1 MTTPAQTSPQ
11 VSPQVSVQLYTVKD
25 ALEADLAGTVARL
38 AGLGL
43 EAVEAF
49 DFVRRPAELRAA
61 FDAHGI
67 RARTGHA
74 FLLSDEITSPDGTAG
89 ALPGLEE
96 TLDAAA
102 TLGLEVVIDPFTPAD
117 RWRTRESVAALAE
130 RLNRAA
136 AAAEARGLLVGYHN
150 HDHELRSEVDGAPAL
165 EVFAELLDPRVR
177 LEVDLY
183 WATAAG
189 LDAAGL
195 LTRLGE
201 RVVAV
206 HVKDGP
212 MREGISTAELP
223 RDQVPAG
230 QGDVPLAAAL
240 AAATSA
246 QHAVIEF
253 DHYEGDLFEGIAA
266 SRAWLVENAQV
277 RA

>member
-1 MTTPAQTSPQ
+1 MGTPSTS
-11 VSPQVSVQLYTVKD
+11 VKISVQLYTVKD
-25 ALEADLAGTVARL
+25 AVEADLDGTVARL

-43 EAVEAF
+43 DTVEAF
-49 DFVRRPAELRAA
+49 DFVRRPAELKAA

-67 RARTGHA
+67 SARTGHA

-96 TLDAAA
+96 TLEAAA

-117 RWRTRESVAALAE
+117 RWQTRESVTALAE

-136 AAAEARGLLVGYHN
+136 AAAEAHGLLVGYHN
-150 HDHELRSEVDGAPAL
+150 HDHELRSTIDGVPAL

-240 AAATSA
+240 GAATSA
-246 QHAVIEF
+246 QYAVIEF
-253 DHYEGDLFEGIAA
+253 DHYEGDLFEGVAA
-266 SRAWLVENAQV
+266 SRAWLAQHLQG
-277 RA
+277 ASA